1 MTKNIFTLFR
11 IVSVVAIGFIAL
23 GLCVNGAEA
32 RVKSGVKASDTS
44 GRTASSYRKP
54 LKPFG
59 SAHPRRGRS
68 GPTETGGMPV
78 TTGGLKRQP
87 VQSRRSDRRRR
98 GGGSAALASS

>member
-1 MTKNIFTLFR
+1 MNMTKNIFTLFR

-23 GLCVNGAEA
+23 GLYVNGAEA

-59 SAHPRRGRS
+59 SGHHRRGRS
-68 GPTETGGMPV
+68 VPKETGGMPV
-78 TTGGLKRQP
+78 NNGGLKSQP
-87 VQSRRSDRRRR
+87 LQ
-98 GGGSAALASS
+98 